1 MKGRKA
7 TQPQDGTLAIGAIIK
22 EKLRESNHSVV
33 WLAERLECSRTNIYK
48 MFNKHT
54 IDANELLKISR
65 VLGFDFFRLYSEL
78 LGRHSR

>member
-33 WLAERLECSRTNIYK
+33 WLAERLGCSRTNIYK

-54 IDANELLKISR
+54 IDVNELLKISR